1 MTIQG
6 WVLFGILALF
16 ILSFGIFGAIIF
28 EKIVWKVFSVV
39 AAMLLI
45 IGLFAGCAGIIRIPP
60 AVNGQ

>member
-28 EKIVWKVFSVV
+28 EKIVWKVLGIV
-39 AAMLLI
+39 APCSSSSDSLP
-45 IGLFAGCAGIIRIPP
+45 GCAGIIRIPP